1 MNMNIKEYLH
11 KSKIIAAVKD
21 EAAFSKA
28 LESNCKVIFLLNG
41 EISTV
46 GKYVAKCHERNKL
59 IFLHFDMIEG
69 FGKDEAAVRFVKET
83 IKPDGIISI
92 KSNVIKWAENY
103 HLPAI
108 FRVFLVDSQSVD
120 TAISN
125 IRRLKMECVEIMPG
139 IIPDVIRFLVEHC
152 PANYIGGG
160 LISTAAQVAAI
171 LESGASACSTSN
183 QELWNLAGK

>member
-1 MNMNIKEYLH
+1 MNIKEHLQN
-11 KSKIIAAVKD
+11 SKIIAAVKD

-46 GKYVAKCHERNKL
+46 GRYVVKCHEKNKL

-92 KSNVIKWAENY
+92 KSNVIKCAESY
-103 HLPAI
+103 HLPSV
-108 FRVFLVDSQSVD
+108 FRAFLVDSQSVES
-120 TAISN
+120 AISN
-125 IRRLKMECVEIMPG
+125 IRRLHMECVEIMPG
-139 IIPDVIRFLVEHC
+139 IIPDVIRYLVERC

-160 LISTAAQVAAI
+160 LISTVDQVKAI
-171 LESGASACSTSN
+171 LESGASACSTSK
-183 QELWNLAGK
+183 QELWSLAGKI